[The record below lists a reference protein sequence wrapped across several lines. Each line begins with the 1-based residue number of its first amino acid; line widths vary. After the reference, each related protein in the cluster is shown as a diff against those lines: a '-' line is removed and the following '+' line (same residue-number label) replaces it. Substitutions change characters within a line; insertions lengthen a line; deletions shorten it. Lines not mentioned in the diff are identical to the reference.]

1 MVNTSMD
8 DWHPNPKAQPFIPR
22 KHYTSIHVPGAM
34 HRATKR
40 RLLSKILQSLLVMVL
55 LVTVVI
61 NIIFIMD
68 TGRKLREQ
76 KDYEE
81 DVGRDLNSLSKEG
94 ESDMFDNL
102 PKTLD
107 IEVLSSASRVSVS
120 VDGTTIL
127 EDEERDKGRGIHI
140 IVLNQGTASVMAQ
153 RVFDTYSAHED
164 EAMVL
169 FLNMVSDG
177 RIIIFAIKD
186 EGTFQMKRAARS
198 LLKVLGSSKADQLGW
213 RDTWAMVT
221 QKQGKFYAEDHNKAP
236 DLASWGAPVIL
247 KTTIHL
253 STVEESECDWPD
265 TDVNRRR
272 KAFCNKIEGY
282 GSLCSCADPAPI
294 EMNPVPIIDNQVWDV
309 PVTIIASN
317 RPNYLYR
324 MLRSLLS
331 AHGVNPSMITVFI
344 DGYFEEPMEVVK
356 LFGLRGIQHTPIGVK
371 NARISQHYKASLTA
385 IFNLFPD
392 AKYTI
397 ILEEDLD
404 VSEDFFSYFS
414 QTIHLLE
421 EDDSIYC
428 ISAWND
434 QGYEHTCSDPSLLY
448 RVETMPGLG
457 WLLKRKLYKEE
468 LEQKWPTPEK
478 LWDWDM
484 WMRLPDIRKG
494 RECIIPDVSRTYHFG
509 STGINMNSYFQDLYF
524 KKHPLNI
531 VPHVKLKN
539 VDKLKKE
546 AYEEG
551 INNLI
556 SNAEV
561 LDHSKSPCDNG
572 FIPDT
577 SDKSYVMYIKMSQEQ
592 DYETWTE
599 LAKCFHIWDLDVRG
613 FHKAMWRMFMKK
625 NALFIV
631 GVPASPY
638 SRYKPA
644 SVTPIYLKKK
654 DEKKGR

>member
-1 MVNTSMD
+1 MTTGCCVYWKSRN
-8 DWHPNPKAQPFIPR
+8 
-22 KHYTSIHVPGAM
+22 
-34 HRATKR
+34 
-40 RLLSKILQSLLVMVL
+40 LLLVVVL
-55 LVTVVI
+55 VVTVII
-61 NIIFIMD
+61 NILFILD

-94 ESDMFDNL
+94 ESDLLNNL
-102 PKTLD
+102 PRSLE
-107 IEVLSSASRVSVS
+107 IEVISSASHVSVS
-120 VDGTTIL
+120 VDGTKIL
-127 EDEERDKGRGIHI
+127 QDELKDKGRGIHI
-140 IVLNQGTASVMAQ
+140 LVLHQGSGSIMAQ

-177 RIIIFAIKD
+177 RILIFTIKD
-186 EGTFQMKRAARS
+186 EGTFQMKKPARS
-198 LLKVLGSSKADQLGW
+198 LLKVLGSTKADMLGW

-221 QKQGKFYAEDHNKAP
+221 QKQGKFYAEEHNKAP
-236 DLASWGAPVIL
+236 DLASWGSPIIL
-247 KTTIHL
+247 KTVVHLTTI
-253 STVEESECDWPD
+253 EETECNWPD

-272 KAFCNKIEGY
+272 QAFCSRVEGY
-282 GSLCSCADPAPI
+282 GSLCSCTDPAPI
-294 EMNPVPIIDNQVWDV
+294 DMSPEYLKDNKVYDV

-331 AHGVNPSMITVFI
+331 AQGVNPSMITVFI

-356 LFGLRGIQHTPIGVK
+356 LFGLRGIQHTPMGVK

-385 IFNLFPD
+385 IFNLYPD

-414 QTIHLLE
+414 QTVHLLE

-434 QGYEHTCSDPSLLY
+434 QGYEHTCEDPALLY

-457 WLLKRKLYKEE
+457 WILKRKLYKEE
-468 LEQKWPTPEK
+468 LEPKWPTPEK

-484 WMRLPDIRKG
+484 WMRLPDIRKN
-494 RECIIPDVSRTYHFG
+494 RECVVPDISRTYHFG

-524 KKHPLNI
+524 KKHPLNT

-539 VDKLKKE
+539 LKALKKD
-546 AYEEG
+546 AYETEM
-551 INNLI
+551 NALI
-556 SNAEV
+556 SKATV
-561 LDHSKSPCDNG
+561 LDHTKSPCKED
-572 FIPDT
+572 FVPDT
-577 SDKSYVMYIKMSQEQ
+577 TGETYVMYIKMSHEQ

-613 FHKAMWRMFMKK
+613 YHKATWRMFMKK
-625 NALFIV
+625 NHLFII
-631 GVPASPY
+631 GDPASQY
-638 SRYKPA
+638 SKYKP
-644 SVTPIYLKKK
+644 SFVTPIYLQKKEEKK
-654 DEKKGR
+654 DR

>member
-1 MVNTSMD
+1 MD
-8 DWHPNPKAQPFIPR
+8 NWRPNPKAQPFVPR
-22 KHYTSIHVPGAM
+22 KHYSSIHIPGAT
-34 HRATKR
+34 HRTTKR
-40 RLLSKILQSLLVMVL
+40 RLFSKVLQALLVFVL
-55 LVTVVI
+55 LTTVVI
-61 NIIFIMD
+61 NIVFIMD

-94 ESDMFDNL
+94 ESDIFDNL
-102 PKTLD
+102 PKSLEV
-107 IEVLSSASRVSVS
+107 EVLSSATRVSVT
-120 VDGTTIL
+120 VDGTKVL
-127 EDEERDKGRGIHI
+127 EDEEKDKGRGVHI
-140 IVLNQGTASVMAQ
+140 LVLNQGTGSIMAQ

-164 EAMVL
+164 GAMVL

-177 RIIIFAIKD
+177 RILIFTIKD

-198 LLKVLGSSKADQLGW
+198 LLKVLGSKKTELLGW

-221 QKQGKFYAEDHNKAP
+221 QKQGKFYAEEYNKAP

-253 STVEESECDWPD
+253 MPVEDSECNWPD
-265 TDVNRRR
+265 TEVNRRR
-272 KAFCNKIEGY
+272 KSFCSRIEGY
-282 GSLCSCADPAPI
+282 GSLCSCSDPAPI
-294 EMNPVPIIDNQVWDV
+294 EMNPEPIADNLISDI
-309 PVTIIASN
+309 PVTVIASN

-324 MLRSLLS
+324 MLRSVLS
-331 AHGVNPSMITVFI
+331 AHGVNPSMVTVFI

-385 IFNLFPD
+385 IFNLYPE

-404 VSEDFFSYFS
+404 VSEDFFSFFS
-414 QTIHLLE
+414 QTVHLLE
-421 EDDSIYC
+421 EDESIYC

-434 QGYEHTCSDPSLLY
+434 QGYEHTCEDPALLY

-457 WLLKRKLYKEE
+457 WLLRRSLYKEE
-468 LEQKWPTPEK
+468 LEPKWPTPEK

-484 WMRLPDIRKG
+484 WMRLSEIRKG
-494 RECIIPDVSRTYHFG
+494 RECVVPDVSRTYHFG
-509 STGINMNSYFQDLYF
+509 VTGINMNSYFQDLYF
-524 KKHPLNI
+524 KKHPSNT
-531 VPHVKLKN
+531 VPHVKLKA

-546 AYEEG
+546 AYEEDV
-551 INNLI
+551 NKLI
-556 SNAEV
+556 SNAV
-561 LDHSKSPCDNG
+561 LVDHSKSPCQDD
-572 FIPDT
+572 FIPDSSGKT
-577 SDKSYVMYIKMSQEQ
+577 YVMYIKMAQEQ
-592 DYETWTE
+592 DYETWSE

-613 FHKAMWRMFMKK
+613 YHKSMWRMFMKK

-631 GVPASPY
+631 GDPASPY
-638 SRYKPA
+638 SKYKPA
-644 SVTPIYLKKK
+644 TVTPIYLKKK
-654 DEKKGR
+654 EEKKGRR